1 MKLPFINYIKAL
13 IVCGKTVEE
22 IIDLLLETGLPLT
35 DKVTPHMIRS
45 IGSYLNK
52 SNPKWF
58 NVQAGTTPDLDWL
71 KSEGIAK
78 FVAKQ
83 YQLSLDGGYDGIE
96 GAIAILSDKTMY
108 TVLTSLAIVK
118 ASDEDI
124 ELIINIKYNIHFSI
138 YDIKEFLNYFFNMQD
153 WTIVDKKQY
162 VATITDKNLLSAYK
176 IALEGDKDYL
186 AWKLGIAPDIS
197 FESMLKQMMTD
208 SFYKYKEN
216 IKSDIDTAQKWGAMA
231 IKLSD
236 KLERL
241 NEANS
246 AKKSIFAEF
255 VFSVEPDSTPD
266 PLKPTT
272 KIRHISDLNNE

>member
-1 MKLPFINYIKAL
+1 MKLPFINYIKVL

-22 IIDLLLETGLPLT
+22 ILDILLATGLPLT
-35 DKVTPHMIRS
+35 DKVTPHMIRT
-45 IGSYLNK
+45 IAAYLNK

-58 NVQAGTTPDLDWL
+58 NTQTGAPDLVWL
-71 KSEGIAK
+71 KDEGIDK
-78 FVAKQ
+78 FVAKEL
-83 YQLSLDGGYDGIE
+83 QLSIDGGTDGID
-96 GAIAILSDKTMY
+96 GAVAILSDKTMY
-108 TVLTSLAIVK
+108 TVLTALALVK

-153 WTIVDKKQY
+153 WSIVDKKQY
-162 VATITDKNLLSAYK
+162 VATITDKQLLPAYK

-186 AWKLGIAPDIS
+186 AWKLGIAPEIS

-241 NEANS
+241 NETNS

-255 VFSVEPDSTPD
+255 VFSVETTETVD
-266 PLKPTT
+266 PLKPTS
-272 KIRHISDLNNE
+272 KIKHISELNSD